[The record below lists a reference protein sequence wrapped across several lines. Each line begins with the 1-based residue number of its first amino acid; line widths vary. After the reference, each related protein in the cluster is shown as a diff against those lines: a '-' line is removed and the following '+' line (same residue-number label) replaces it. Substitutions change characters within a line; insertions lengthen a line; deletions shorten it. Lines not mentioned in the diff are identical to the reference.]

1 MSHFCGLVI
10 NTKNAHCYGD
20 LEESLRAYDENLVL
34 PMHKVLTKEEMIE
47 RGRKRIQ
54 DYKENF
60 YNEYL
65 KDPEAYKE
73 KHSNEAHIHFI
84 SQEFPKKLNCTDEE
98 IYDDFFS
105 EYRDYIEDGEDWC
118 KIGLDGSL
126 WETTNENAKWDWYDI
141 GGRWD
146 EFIKTKDGE
155 FVNECELGDIDL
167 TPFSDDDYEPEE
179 KEDWEGNKYRQLKE
193 GVKNHITK
201 ENPAFCLVVDG
212 EWFEKGKMGWWGIT
226 TDENENWK
234 DVFNEIIAKLPA
246 DSEVILVDFH
256 I

>member
-84 SQEFPKKLNCTDEE
+84 S
-98 IYDDFFS
+98 
-105 EYRDYIEDGEDWC
+105 
-118 KIGLDGSL
+118 
-126 WETTNENAKWDWYDI
+126 
-141 GGRWD
+141 
-146 EFIKTKDGE
+146 
-155 FVNECELGDIDL
+155 
-167 TPFSDDDYEPEE
+167 
-179 KEDWEGNKYRQLKE
+179 
-193 GVKNHITK
+193 
-201 ENPAFCLVVDG
+201 
-212 EWFEKGKMGWWGIT
+212 
-226 TDENENWK
+226 
-234 DVFNEIIAKLPA
+234 
-246 DSEVILVDFH
+246 
-256 I
+256 